1 MLFIVIMCFLAHMQ
15 LVILHKE
22 LDHGCDREFITKIIC
37 ETVSRALHLTNYSL
51 FLSLQSCK
59 ETKHVVE
66 NVVTKRNL
74 NIEM

>member
-37 ETVSRALHLTNYSL
+37 ETVSRCITSY
-51 FLSLQSCK
+51 
-59 ETKHVVE
+59 
-66 NVVTKRNL
+66 
-74 NIEM
+74 